1 MKKDLNLL
9 KGKKETLRYQAKMTY
24 TDQQLKNVVLGHLID
39 FQLSFAKARLMATND
54 DINLLKYKL
63 LGLLEDCYLIISL
76 YKKPEDNKKEN
87 SDESEDTEE
96 NKSQEDN
103 RRDELNRIREI
114 ENTVAS
120 MELIGDSLKD
130 MEDIYD
136 QILEVFKKYLF
147 S

>member
-1 MKKDLNLL
+1 MN
-9 KGKKETLRYQAKMTY
+9 Y
-24 TDQQLKNVVLGHLID
+24 TDQQLRNVVLGHLLD
-39 FQLSFAKARLMATND
+39 FQLSFAKAKLMATND

-63 LGLLEDCYLIISL
+63 VVLLEDCYLVISL

-87 SDESEDTEE
+87 SKEDEDTEE
-96 NKSQEDN
+96 NKSQEDD

-114 ENTVAS
+114 EDTVIN

-130 MEDIYD
+130 MEEIYD
-136 QILEVFKKYLF
+136 QILVVFKKYLF

>member
-1 MKKDLNLL
+1 
-9 KGKKETLRYQAKMTY
+9 MTY

-39 FQLSFAKARLMATND
+39 FQLSFAKAKIMATND

-63 LGLLEDCYLIISL
+63 LVLLEDCYLVISL
-76 YKKPEDNKKEN
+76 YKKQEENKEENKEQEDNK
-87 SDESEDTEE
+87 
-96 NKSQEDN
+96 
-103 RRDELNRIREI
+103 RDELNIIREV
-114 ENTVAS
+114 EETVSS

-130 MEDIYD
+130 MEEIYD

>member
-1 MKKDLNLL
+1 MA
-9 KGKKETLRYQAKMTY
+9 YS
-24 TDQQLKNVVLGHLID
+24 DQQLKNIALGHLLD
-39 FQLSFAKARLMATND
+39 FQLSFAKAKLMATND

-63 LGLLEDCYLIISL
+63 VVLLEDCYLVISL

-87 SDESEDTEE
+87 PDENEDTEE
-96 NKSQEDN
+96 NRSQEDN

-114 ENTVAS
+114 EDTVIS

-130 MEDIYD
+130 MEEIYD

-147 S
+147 L

>member
-1 MKKDLNLL
+1 MN
-9 KGKKETLRYQAKMTY
+9 Y
-24 TDQQLKNVVLGHLID
+24 TDQQLRNVVLGHLLD
-39 FQLSFAKARLMATND
+39 FQLSFAKAKLMATND

-63 LGLLEDCYLIISL
+63 VVLLEDCYLVISL

-87 SDESEDTEE
+87 SNDDEDTVE
-96 NKSQEDN
+96 NKNLEDKN
-103 RRDELNRIREI
+103 RKELERIKEI
-114 ENTVAS
+114 EDTVIN

-130 MEDIYD
+130 MEEIYD

>member
-1 MKKDLNLL
+1 
-9 KGKKETLRYQAKMTY
+9 MTY

-39 FQLSFAKARLMATND
+39 FQLSFAKAKIMATND

-63 LGLLEDCYLIISL
+63 LVLLEDCYLVISL
-76 YKKPEDNKKEN
+76 YKKQEENKEENKEQEDNK
-87 SDESEDTEE
+87 
-96 NKSQEDN
+96 
-103 RRDELNRIREI
+103 RDELNIIREI
-114 ENTVAS
+114 EENKEQKDNKRKELDIIREVEETVSS

-130 MEDIYD
+130 MEEIYD